1 MSKQPR
7 IITETVLR
15 LALWW
20 GVAILVATGIASAM
34 GRAWSLE
41 NPGLADGLM
50 RQMLPATEVHFV
62 DEFNRWF
69 ATHSILTLVHIGPGS
84 LFLILGS
91 FQFSSRI
98 RTRYLR
104 FHRWSGRVVA
114 LAALPVGLSGLLLGA
129 VFPFGGLL
137 ASSAIFLAGA
147 SFLLAVTRAFIAI
160 RRHDVARHREWMI
173 RMFSIGLGISTVR
186 IVGLV
191 LLPIIPTRSL
201 ELRTG
206 LSFWIGFAL
215 TFAFA
220 EFWVRHTRR
229 SVVVKPRTTPAQQI
243 VAGEPRLIVSQLES

>member
-1 MSKQPR
+1 MSNQPR
-7 IITETVLR
+7 TETVLR
-15 LALWW
+15 LALWCS
-20 GVAILVATGIASAM
+20 VAILIAIGIAAAM

-41 NPGLADGLM
+41 NPGLTDDLI

-62 DEFNRWF
+62 AEFNRWF
-69 ATHSILTLVHIGPGS
+69 ATHPMLTLAHIVPGS
-84 LFLILGS
+84 LFFILGP

-98 RTRYLR
+98 RARYTR

-114 LAALPVGLSGLLLGA
+114 LAALPVGLSGLLFGV

-137 ASSAIFLAGA
+137 ASSAIFVAGA

-191 LLPIIPTRSL
+191 LLPIIPSRSL
-201 ELRTG
+201 ELRIG

-215 TFAFA
+215 TFAAA

-229 SVVVKPRTTPAQQI
+229 RGVIVQPRTTPAQQI
-243 VAGEPRLIVSQLES
+243 VAGEPRLNVAQIEM